1 MKGGEVME
9 SKKNEYDVILEA
21 YFDCKNPIHLR
32 VFPKK
37 ESRRLKVLKVISQV
51 FDYDVSYTEK
61 EVNDLLR
68 PVYDDFVLLRR
79 YLVDYSLLERTNS
92 GLIYRKKS
100 FDL

>member
-1 MKGGEVME
+1 M
-9 SKKNEYDVILEA
+9 
-21 YFDCKNPIHLR
+21 
-32 VFPKK
+32 
-37 ESRRLKVLKVISQV
+37 KVLKVISQV

-92 GLIYRKKS
+92 GSIYRKKS

>member
-1 MKGGEVME
+1 MALNCGQSGSEWA
-9 SKKNEYDVILEA
+9 EYS
-21 YFDCKNPIHLR
+21 
-32 VFPKK
+32 
-37 ESRRLKVLKVISQV
+37 SRRLKVLKVISQV

-92 GLIYRKKS
+92 GSIYRKKS